1 MSEEVKKKR
10 YDPENCPCPRGA
22 QGVCPRYKDCEACR
36 AFHREK
42 GEGSRTACERLYG
55 E

>member
-1 MSEEVKKKR
+1 MNTELKNR
-10 YDPENCPCPRGA
+10 LYDPEHCPCPRGA
-22 QGVCPRYKDCEACR
+22 QGICPRYKDCEACR

-42 GEGSRTACERLYG
+42 GENSKTACERLRG